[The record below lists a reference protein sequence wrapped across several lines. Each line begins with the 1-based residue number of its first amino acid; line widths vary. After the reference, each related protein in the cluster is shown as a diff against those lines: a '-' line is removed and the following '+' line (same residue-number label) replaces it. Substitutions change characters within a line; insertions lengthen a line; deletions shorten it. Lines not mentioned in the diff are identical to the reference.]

1 MPGENGYNVALYLTK
16 WASEWIVMCFCDKWR
31 RDVTSGH
38 VTHSRAIDTLMPTR
52 AQVWIVLTCRTDSVE
67 RALTLHFRRK
77 VDTAVAGRVFIW
89 SRITHILLVRCANSI
104 CTKEYCKLRKLNN
117 KYTVYMKHQNI
128 KTPKHLTCFK
138 N

>member
-38 VTHSRAIDTLMPTR
+38 VTHSPAIDTLMPTR

-67 RALTLHFRRK
+67 RALTLHFCRK
-77 VDTAVAGRVFIW
+77 VDTACCRMRVYLVKNYAYFI
-89 SRITHILLVRCANSI
+89 SKVCKQHMHKRILQVKKIKQQV
-104 CTKEYCKLRKLNN
+104 YCIHEAS
-117 KYTVYMKHQNI
+117 KH
-128 KTPKHLTCFK
+128 
-138 N
+138 